1 MGASKLKKK
10 ECSQIRG
17 GKRSHCGKGKGLST
31 ETCDDCPTPSS
42 PRLPSGGA
50 PTVEPSD
57 IPESR
62 KDPPFKTA
70 PLYTKHTVPKEV
82 LVWQAELRF
91 SKVSQCS
98 LLRTR
103 CIICKGTFC
112 WSFPKLKAWK
122 NKRGIIKLEETL
134 AVYLL
139 SLLPKKISLAKG
151 NSFIIQKLSLGIIY
165 IKSSSILG
173 IRENTWI
180 NQT

>member
-1 MGASKLKKK
+1 MGTSKLKKK
-10 ECSQIRG
+10 DCSQIRG
-17 GKRSHCGKGKGLST
+17 GKRSLCGKGKGLST
-31 ETCDDCPTPSS
+31 ETCDDCLMPSS
-42 PRLPSGGA
+42 PWLPSGGA

-62 KDPPFKTA
+62 KDLPFKTA
-70 PLYTKHTVPKEV
+70 PLYTKHTVLKEV
-82 LVWQAELRF
+82 LFWQAGLRF

-98 LLRTR
+98 LLRTT

-173 IRENTWI
+173 TRENTWI